1 MKYVKYFKTLEKFY
15 VDDGCQS
22 DFMSGDNVVGS
33 YQPKSFKANVRCC
46 SMEGD
51 KCNTLGNCPDDA
63 LTFNEARTKCESAG
77 YRLCTKKEL
86 LGDVCCDTGGN
97 CDLYSVWTSTSITG
111 TQKSIASKILHLQT

>member
-1 MKYVKYFKTLEKFY
+1 
-15 VDDGCQS
+15 
-22 DFMSGDNVVGS
+22 MSGDNIVGS

-63 LTFNEARTKCESAG
+63 LTFDEARTKCESAG

-86 LGDVCCDTGGN
+86 LSDVCCDTGGN
-97 CDLYSVWTSTSITG
+97 CDLYDVWTSTSITG
-111 TQKSIASKILHLQT
+111 RQKSIESKIASSTDLVFPLYLLTYFQLS